1 MKKLN
6 VMLLNEKAKVPNR
19 ANPTDSGLDLYAT
32 ERIEIEPHSSA
43 IVPTGIAVDLPLG
56 VEAQVRPKSGIT
68 SKTGVRV
75 QLGTV
80 DQSYRGEVGVMV
92 DNIYPFKAV
101 IEKGKKIAQL
111 VIVPVL
117 YPAVNVVD
125 SFEGETDRGENG
137 FGSTGLD

>member
-1 MKKLN
+1 MEKLN
-6 VMLLNEKAKVPNR
+6 VMLLNEKAKAPNR
-19 ANPTDSGLDLYAT
+19 ANAT

-43 IVPTGIAVDLPLG
+43 IVPTGIAIDLPLG

-80 DQSYRGEVGVMV
+80 DQSYRGEIGVMV
-92 DNIYPFKAV
+92 DNIYP
-101 IEKGKKIAQL
+101 IAQL
-111 VIVPVL
+111 VVAPVL
-117 YPAVNVVD
+117 YPEVNVVD
-125 SFEGETDRGENG
+125 SFEGESDRGENG